1 MSSASG
7 GAHDAVTAP
16 SQTWCAARYGA
27 DCGFVA
33 DLGDTILGWL
43 APRPGERILDLG
55 CGDGAFAA
63 KLAASG
69 ASVVGVDAA
78 PDMVEAA
85 RRRGFDARVA
95 DAHVLDLGETFD
107 AVVSNAAL
115 HWMKEPDRVLAAV
128 ARLLRH
134 GGRFVAEMGGFGNVA
149 AIRVAIHAVLAR
161 RGLDGAALSPWYFP
175 TPEEYAALLARA
187 GFTVERMELVPRP
200 VSVASG
206 MRAWCANFTESFQRA
221 LPERER
227 AAFVDDVVALLEPV
241 LRRPDGTW
249 FADYVRLRFH
259 AVRAPA

>member
-1 MSSASG
+1 MSTRGGDACRAPAS
-7 GAHDAVTAP
+7 
-16 SQTWCAARYGA
+16 SQTWCASRYGA

-33 DLGDTILGWL
+33 ALGDTILGWL
-43 APRPGERILDLG
+43 APQPGERILDLG
-55 CGDGAFAA
+55 CGDGVFTA
-63 KLAASG
+63 KVAASG
-69 ASVVGVDAA
+69 AAVVGVDAA
-78 PDMVEAA
+78 ADMVEAA

-128 ARLLRH
+128 ARLLRP

-161 RGLDGAALSPWYFP
+161 RGLDGVALCPWYFP
-175 TPEEYAALLARA
+175 TREEYAERLERA
-187 GFTVERMELVPRP
+187 GFRVERMELAPRP

-206 MRAWCANFTESFQRA
+206 MHAWCGNFTDSYQRA
-221 LPERER
+221 LPR
-227 AAFVDDVVALLEPV
+227 ADRTAFVDEVVALLEPV
-241 LRRPDGTW
+241 MRRPDGAW

-259 AVRAPA
+259 AVRASG